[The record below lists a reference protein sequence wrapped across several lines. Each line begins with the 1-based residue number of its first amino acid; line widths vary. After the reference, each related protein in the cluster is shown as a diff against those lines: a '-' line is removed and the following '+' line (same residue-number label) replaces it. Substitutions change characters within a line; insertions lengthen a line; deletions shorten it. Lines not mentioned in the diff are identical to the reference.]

1 MNKTDYHYIHFP
13 ASLLAD
19 VIERKE
25 KALTEIII
33 TFEGRKA
40 VKGHP
45 YCSVKISMLNEYITN
60 PKSEN
65 EWIELICFLAI
76 KSILG
81 KKKIIKTNY
90 LHIISR
96 MLGLASFKDLINI
109 KLTESQLKLLAQY
122 TKKIDEVNKVDKSD
136 IMRKAKMKGLLE
148 RIKLKWKVNNYAR
161 YTRGIYV
168 SVVMN
173 DNQMVKYC
181 EDRKETNR
189 IKEQKKAQNI
199 AYLNYKATLNPRI
212 KSTEFE

>member
-1 MNKTDYHYIHFP
+1 MNKTNYHYIHFP

-19 VIERKE
+19 VLERKE
-25 KALTEIII
+25 EALKDII
-33 TFEGRKA
+33 TNYKDKETIKGRA
-40 VKGHP
+40 H
-45 YCSVKISMLNEYITN
+45 CSAKTSMLNEFITKQ
-60 PKSEN
+60 KSEK

-90 LHIISR
+90 LHIFSR
-96 MLGLASFKDLINI
+96 MLGLDTYNDRAKVNAT
-109 KLTESQLKLLAQY
+109 KSQLKLIAQY

-161 YTRGIYV
+161 FTRGIYV

-199 AYLNYKATLNPRI
+199 AYLNYKATINPSI